1 MIAVFS
7 EQEWDFMSISA
18 SAAGIDGAEE
28 NSEDEHDIRM
38 VVGRE
43 RDGRRRRNAVCVQ
56 TTCADRTSRSGP
68 TVGLW
73 KFFRFVCQ

>member
-7 EQEWDFMSISA
+7 EQEWDFVSISA
-18 SAAGIDGAEE
+18 SAAGIDCAEE

-43 RDGRRRRNAVCVQ
+43 RDGRRRRNAVL
-56 TTCADRTSRSGP
+56 CADHVRGP
-68 TVGLW
+68 NIPTQW
-73 KFFRFVCQ
+73 THS

>member
-43 RDGRRRRNAVCVQ
+43 RDGRRRRNAVCVRRERIPC
-56 TTCADRTSRSGP
+56 TTVPRLD
-68 TVGLW
+68 L
-73 KFFRFVCQ
+73 